1 MAGEGEKEVWRLLQF
16 LLLPPLHSMYT
27 LLCSPLIVIG
37 GVECTYPVLPFLIKE
52 LVWLLR
58 WLVGFG
64 A

>member
-1 MAGEGEKEVWRLLQF
+1 
-16 LLLPPLHSMYT
+16 MYT